1 MSALGFDFGVQ
12 ASLVAH
18 QTIIYGIEPDAR
30 SRLNALYITGVFVG
44 MSSGAALGAQ
54 AMAQWGWTGV
64 VALATAASCAALAVR
79 MIRR

>member
-1 MSALGFDFGVQ
+1 M
-12 ASLVAH
+12 
-18 QTIIYGIEPDAR
+18 
-30 SRLNALYITGVFVG
+30 NALYITGVFVG